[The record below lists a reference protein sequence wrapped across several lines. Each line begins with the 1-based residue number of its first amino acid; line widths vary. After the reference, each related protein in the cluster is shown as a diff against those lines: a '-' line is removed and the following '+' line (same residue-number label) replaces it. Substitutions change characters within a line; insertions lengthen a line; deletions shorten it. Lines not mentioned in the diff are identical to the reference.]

1 MSSSPPPNRSE
12 ELHSSLF
19 GRKYAL
25 GGEDTDLAAQ
35 AVRPAAAIRQRSTR
49 NAAVRD
55 GLASD
60 GVKERLKN

>member
-1 MSSSPPPNRSE
+1 MSSSPPPNQSE